1 MSNLLQRVITGAGF
15 GIVMIATVWYSHW
28 SFSIVFF
35 LIAILGLR
43 EFFQLV
49 TSDRIQPQV
58 ISGLV
63 IGAGA
68 FLMNWLFASG
78 SDAATIFM
86 WLIPAIALLFIIE
99 LYRNKAHPFENIA
112 MTLTGLAYI
121 IVPILLLVQMA
132 YRFNPDDAITYHNN
146 VVLGFIFLV
155 WSSDT
160 GAYFI
165 GSKFGKNRLFER
177 ISPKKSWEGFF
188 GGLALALLVARILS
202 MYFTELDFYQ
212 WMIVATITVVAG
224 TLGDLVESMLKRS
237 IGVKD
242 SGTLLPGHGGILD
255 RFDAFFIAVPLIYFY
270 FHLIGKL

>member
-15 GIVMIATVWYSHW
+15 GIVMIATVWFSHW
-28 SFSIVFF
+28 SFSAIFF

-68 FLMNWLFASG
+68 FLMNWLFANG
-78 SDAATIFM
+78 SYTAAIFM
-86 WLIPAIALLFIIE
+86 WLIPAVALLFIME

-132 YRFNPDDAITYHNN
+132 YRFNPDDAISYHNN

-202 MYFTELDFYQ
+202 IYFTELDFYQ
-212 WMIVATITVVAG
+212 WMIVATITITAG

>member
-1 MSNLLQRVITGAGF
+1 M
-15 GIVMIATVWYSHW
+15 
-28 SFSIVFF
+28 
-35 LIAILGLR
+35 
-43 EFFQLV
+43 V

-58 ISGLV
+58 IFGLV

-68 FLMNWLFASG
+68 FLMNWFFANG
-78 SDAATIFM
+78 SYTASIFV

-99 LYRNKAHPFENIA
+99 LYRNKVHPFDNIA
-112 MTLTGLAYI
+112 MTITGLAYI

-132 YRFNPDDAITYHNN
+132 YRFKPDDAISYHNN

-202 MYFTELDFYQ
+202 IYFTELDFYQ
-212 WMIVATITVVAG
+212 WMIVAAITVVAS
-224 TLGDLVESMLKRS
+224 TGDLVESMLKEVLVLKIPERCYPDTVEYS
-237 IGVKD
+237 IGLMHF
-242 SGTLLPGHGGILD
+242 LLQYLSSI
-255 RFDAFFIAVPLIYFY
+255 FIFT
-270 FHLIGKL
+270 

>member
-1 MSNLLQRVITGAGF
+1 M
-15 GIVMIATVWYSHW
+15 
-28 SFSIVFF
+28 
-35 LIAILGLR
+35 
-43 EFFQLV
+43 
-49 TSDRIQPQV
+49 
-58 ISGLV
+58 
-63 IGAGA
+63 
-68 FLMNWLFASG
+68 MNWLFANG
-78 SDAATIFM
+78 SYTASIFM
-86 WLIPAIALLFIIE
+86 WLIPAVALLFIME
-99 LYRNKAHPFENIA
+99 LYRNKSHPFENIA

-132 YRFNPDDAITYHNN
+132 YQFNPDDAITYHKN

-202 MYFTELDFYQ
+202 IYFTELDFYQ
-212 WMIVATITVVAG
+212 WMIVAAITVVAG
-224 TLGDLVESMLKRS
+224 TLGDLVESMLKRI